1 MLRKFRKKEKG
12 FTLIELMIVI
22 AIIGILAA
30 IAIPQFAA
38 YRVRGF
44 NATAKSDAK
53 NIYTASQA
61 YFADSP
67 TGTLTYANMLL
78 YGYTKS
84 ANVTTITDPTGASI
98 TTFMWTVGSGVA
110 NSQTYTID
118 QSGTISVVP

>member
-1 MLRKFRKKEKG
+1 M
-12 FTLIELMIVI
+12 IELMIVI

-30 IAIPQFAA
+30 IAIPQFTA

-61 YFADSP
+61 FFADSP
-67 TGTLTYANMLL
+67 NGTLSYANMLL

-84 ANVTTITDPTGASI
+84 ANVITIADPTGTSI
-98 TTFMWTVGSGVA
+98 STFAWTVGSGVA
-110 NSQTYTID
+110 NSTTYTIN
-118 QSGTISVVP
+118 QTGTISPP